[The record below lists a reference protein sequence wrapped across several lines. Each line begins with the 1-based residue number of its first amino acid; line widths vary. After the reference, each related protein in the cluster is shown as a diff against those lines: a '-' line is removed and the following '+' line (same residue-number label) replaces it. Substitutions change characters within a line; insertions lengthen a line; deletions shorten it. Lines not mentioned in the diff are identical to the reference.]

1 MFLKKMG
8 VEKRKGTF
16 MKRNLKT
23 ILIVGF
29 ILFLGISVIFV
40 SFNQIK
46 TKNSS
51 QKRNNTSLSKTVKK
65 KKDEVVSSVSS
76 ADKEET
82 TTVEGQ
88 TSAEELR
95 NIAEFKK
102 EAISNGLF
110 INLNGVVEPADEK
123 NMKDIEKKF
132 KNPVIQDVE
141 KDGVMIKVLSDS
153 GVQEEGDK

>member
-1 MFLKKMG
+1 
-8 VEKRKGTF
+8 
-16 MKRNLKT
+16 MKRNLKI
-23 ILIVGF
+23 ILIGGF
-29 ILFLGISVIFV
+29 ILFLGISLIFV
-40 SFNQIK
+40 NFNQIK

-51 QKRNNTSLSKTVKK
+51 QKRNNTSVSKTVKK
-65 KKDEVVSSVSS
+65 KKDEVVNSVSS
-76 ADKEET
+76 ADKEEI

-88 TSAEELR
+88 TSSEELR
-95 NIAEFKK
+95 SIAEFKK
-102 EAISNGLF
+102 EVISNGLF

-153 GVQEEGDK
+153 GEQAEGDK